1 LFLIDLILYQF
12 TEFYSGFAEA
22 LKKRYKTS
30 SANSE
35 FEIDQSQ
42 ALSNY
47 KSKKRDEISLAAWVK
62 VQITTN
68 LPFRIPNNF
77 SFTNSPRD

>member
-1 LFLIDLILYQF
+1 VDLL
-12 TEFYSGFAEA
+12 EL
-22 LKKRYKTS
+22 LKSFPKSSPHKTS
-30 SANSE
+30 SANCK

-62 VQITTN
+62 VQITN
-68 LPFRIPNNF
+68 
-77 SFTNSPRD
+77 